1 MNIID
6 VVFGK
11 DIILD
16 EEAFNKAVSDF
27 EELSG
32 KLQSLRKDIEEMM
45 TGLKEGFD
53 TPAGRK
59 FIKACE
65 TNLYKPMDDQKI
77 VLDHIAET
85 LQLSRQ
91 NYESVFTSYSE
102 LTQTINNAK
111 NA

>member
-16 EEAFNKAVSDF
+16 EEAFDKAVSDF
-27 EELSG
+27 DGLSQ
-32 KLQSLRKDIEEMM
+32 KLQNLRNEIEEMM
-45 TGLKEGFD
+45 AGLKEGFD

-65 TNLYKPMDDQKI
+65 TNLYKPMDDQKL
-77 VLDHIAET
+77 VLDHIASS
-85 LQLSRQ
+85 LKQSKQ
-91 NYESVFTSYSE
+91 KYESVFDSYE
-102 LTQTINNAK
+102 KLTNTINNA
-111 NA
+111 